1 MEMESMSNKTAVAL
15 KEAMRLCEWIE
26 QHPHERG
33 SINTQASAVAN
44 MIRALQARPQRP
56 VLWVHRDNPALTTT
70 REPLSPDWIPLVEAQ

>member
-1 MEMESMSNKTAVAL
+1 MSNKTNVAL
-15 KEAMRLCEWIE
+15 KEALRLCEWIE

-33 SINTQASAVAN
+33 SINGQAQQVAS